1 MYEAVEEIGGR
12 ALGVFEP
19 SQARLERLGEWF
31 AAEHG
36 PLLRFAYFVTGDRVS
51 AEDLVQEAF
60 LRVYRAGGRAEEAG
74 IGSYARRTIAN
85 LSRSAFRRRG
95 IERRAL
101 ATIARPAGVTGP
113 HDPGARDE
121 VWAALLQVSPQQ
133 RACMALRYYEDM
145 TEQQIA
151 DTLGI
156 SLGAVK
162 KQIARATERCRRL
175 LGDRRES

>member
-1 MYEAVEEIGGR
+1 MYEAVEQIGGR

-19 SQARLERLGEWF
+19 SPARLERLGQWF

-36 PLLRFAYFVTGDRVS
+36 PLLRFAYFVTGDRAS

-60 LRVYRAGGRAEEAG
+60 LRVYRAGGRAEQDG
-74 IGSYARRTIAN
+74 IATYARKTIVN

-101 ATIARPAGVTGP
+101 ASLAHPSGVSGA
-113 HDPGARDE
+113 HDPGPRDE
-121 VWAALLQVSPQQ
+121 VWAALARLSPQQ

-151 DTLGI
+151 DTLGV

>member
-1 MYEAVEEIGGR
+1 MYEAVEQIGGR

-19 SQARLERLGEWF
+19 SRERLERLGEWF
-31 AAEHG
+31 AAEHA
-36 PLLRFAYFVTGDRVS
+36 PLLRFAYFVTGDPSS

-60 LRVYRAGGRAEEAG
+60 LRIYRAGGRAEEAG
-74 IGSYARRTIAN
+74 IGTYARRTIAN

-101 ATIARPAGVTGP
+101 ASLDRPSGVAGA
-113 HDPGARDE
+113 HDPGPRDE
-121 VWAALLQVSPQQ
+121 VWAALMRLSPQQ

-151 DTLGI
+151 EVLGV

-162 KQIARATERCRRL
+162 KQLARATERCRQL
-175 LGDRRES
+175 LGERRES